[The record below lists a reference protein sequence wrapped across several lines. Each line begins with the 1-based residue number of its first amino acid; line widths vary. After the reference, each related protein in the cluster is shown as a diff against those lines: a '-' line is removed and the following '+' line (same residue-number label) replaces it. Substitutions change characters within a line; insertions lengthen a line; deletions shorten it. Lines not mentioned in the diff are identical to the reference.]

1 MRISIIG
8 HSSSGKSTLAH
19 KISEKFHIPHLHID
33 RFWFESGGRNVDPND
48 KENVQKVRTYM
59 EEKVTDFI
67 KQESWVADG
76 WYWRI
81 ENIIV
86 NHVDQIIFLDI
97 PLYRRLLN
105 HLKRIFTTERHKEL
119 TKWDELKFF
128 YEIISRTFTKNK
140 RLRQFVRAHSDKV
153 KTFKNYREVEKYFNS
168 L

>member
-19 KISEKFHIPHLHID
+19 NISKKFNIPHLHID
-33 RFWFESGGRNVDPND
+33 RFWFESGGRNVESND
-48 KENVQKVRTYM
+48 KEGIRKVRAYM
-59 EEKVTDFI
+59 QEKVTDFI
-67 KQESWVADG
+67 KQESWVSDG

-81 ENIIV
+81 QIIIAEQA
-86 NHVDQIIFLDI
+86 DQIIFLDI
-97 PLYRRLLN
+97 PLYRRLFN

-128 YEIISRTFTKNK
+128 YEIITRTFTKNK
-140 RLRQFVRAHSDKV
+140 RLRQFVCEHLDKV
-153 KTFKNYREVEKYFNS
+153 KTFKNYKEVENYFNS